1 MKSLFKTI
9 LRPVSNWELHTKVWG
24 IYSGNIPQTSVWG
37 AFLTSFILIIALL
50 ATPALAAKSALDLG
64 IAGVGAR
71 PMGMGKSFVSI
82 ADDANAVFQNPAG
95 LAFIKSFAAT
105 SMSTRLLNRADYK
118 LLGGIFPTKFGTVGL
133 GYIGLNT
140 PAGYKTTD
148 RASLA
153 TATPIS
159 YGSSLMILSYGYDL
173 NRRIT
178 GTAIGHMAVGG
189 NLKFIN
195 NKFDGVEDASGGGLE
210 ADLGALVKPNKQ
222 LSLGVSLQNIWM
234 GDTIRWNS
242 GAKEDVPATIRIG
255 GSFLAQKNLLVSV
268 DTETPTTNT
277 PILLHGGVEWTPV
290 PILSI
295 RVGADQDPTGPS
307 SSVTNLT
314 MGLGINVKGIRFDY
328 AYRSDAL
335 QTDNSNHYFSI
346 SFAPEKPVVTE
357 EAIAN
362 VKEEGSAFAGI
373 ASADKS
379 VASRSISNSPVNSEE
394 WNLAPENP
402 EPEPTLRRV
411 RSYDEI
417 MAEARKAKKK

>member
-1 MKSLFKTI
+1 MKKTI
-9 LRPVSNWELHTKVWG
+9 CL
-24 IYSGNIPQTSVWG
+24 I
-37 AFLTSFILIIALL
+37 AILLIASS
-50 ATPALAAKSALDLG
+50 AYAAKSALDLG

-95 LAFIKSFAAT
+95 LGFTKSFAAT

-178 GTAIGHMAVGG
+178 GTAIGHMAIGG
-189 NLKFIN
+189 NLKFLN
-195 NKFDGVEDASGGGLE
+195 NKFDGIEDASGSGME
-210 ADLGALVKPNKQ
+210 ADLGMLVKPNKQ

-290 PILSI
+290 PILSL
-295 RVGADQDPTGPS
+295 RVGADQDPTGPT

-362 VKEEGSAFAGI
+362 VKEEGRVAAV
-373 ASADKS
+373 KS
-379 VASRSISNSPVNSEE
+379 NPASPVNSEE

-417 MAEARKAKKK
+417 MQAAKKAK